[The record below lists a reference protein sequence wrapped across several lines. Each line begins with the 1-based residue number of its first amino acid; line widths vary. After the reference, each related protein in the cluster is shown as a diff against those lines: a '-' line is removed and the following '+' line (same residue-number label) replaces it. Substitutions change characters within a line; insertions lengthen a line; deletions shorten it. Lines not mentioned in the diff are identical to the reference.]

1 MLAIH
6 GGQKVRKKPFPAY
19 KVIGEEEKQAVM
31 EVLNSGILSR
41 YLGCWHA
48 DFYGGPQVQSLEKE
62 WAQHFSVKHAIA
74 VNSCTSG
81 LYCAVGAAGVAPGDE
96 IIVSPYSM
104 SCSATAPLIYGAVPV
119 FADIEED
126 YYCLDPDSVESKIT
140 ERTKAILV
148 VDIFGQ
154 PYDAG
159 RINSIA
165 EKHGLIVIED
175 CAQAPNARYNNKFA
189 GTLGDIGV
197 HSLNYHK
204 HIHCGEGGMIV
215 TDNDDLADKV
225 RLIRNH
231 AEAVVEAKGTADL
244 TNMVG
249 FNYRMTEMEAAVA
262 RCQLK
267 KLNSLMKRRQD
278 NCRYLN
284 ERFAEIEAIEHTR
297 IREHCEHAYY
307 VQPLKF
313 KEETAGVSRNV
324 FIDAV
329 KAELPTSELREKE
342 GVLISCGYV
351 KPLYLQP
358 IFQNKIAY
366 GSSGFPFKGP
376 HYKGK
381 IDYSKGICPT
391 AERMHEKEL
400 FYHDLMH
407 ASFSRADL
415 DDVIAAFM
423 KVWENRKKLAS
434 EPVLGKKN
442 YQKLVLN

>member
-1 MLAIH
+1 MSMLAIH

-19 KVIGEEEKQAVM
+19 KVIGEDEKQAVM
-31 EVLNSGILSR
+31 DVLDSGILSR

-62 WAQHFSVKHAIA
+62 WAEHFGVKHAVA

-81 LYCAVGAAGVAPGDE
+81 LYCAVGAVGTAPGDE

-104 SCSATAPLIYGAVPV
+104 SCSATAPLVYGAVPV

-140 ERTKAILV
+140 ERTRAILV

-154 PYDAG
+154 PYNAD

-165 EKHGLIVIED
+165 KKHNLMVIED
-175 CAQAPNARYNNKFA
+175 CAQAPNARYKNKYA

-231 AEAVVEAKGTADL
+231 AEAVVEAKGNTDL

-267 KLNSLMKRRQD
+267 KLNQLVAKRQE

-284 ERFAEIEAIEHTR
+284 DRFAEIDAVEPTR
-297 IREHCEHAYY
+297 IRDNCTHSYY

-313 KEETAGVSRNV
+313 NEEIVSVPRNI

-329 KAELPTSELREKE
+329 KAELPTTELREKE

-358 IFQNKIAY
+358 IFQNQIAY
-366 GSSGFPFKGP
+366 GRHGFPFKGP
-376 HYKGK
+376 HYGGAVN
-381 IDYSKGICPT
+381 YSKGICPT
-391 AERMHEKEL
+391 TERMYEKEL
-400 FYHDLMH
+400 FFHDLMH
-407 ASFSRADL
+407 TSFSKTDL
-415 DDVIAAFM
+415 DDVITAFM
-423 KVWENRKKLAS
+423 KVWENRKELIS
-434 EPVLGKKN
+434 EPMLA
-442 YQKLVLN
+442 